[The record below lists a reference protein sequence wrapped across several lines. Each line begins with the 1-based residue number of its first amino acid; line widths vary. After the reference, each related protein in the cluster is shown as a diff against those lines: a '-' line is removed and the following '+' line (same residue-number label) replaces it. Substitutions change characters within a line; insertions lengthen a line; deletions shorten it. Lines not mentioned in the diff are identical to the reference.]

1 MTPPAALPVRARD
14 LLAALVVVVV
24 WGVNFVAMKWGLR
37 SFTPF
42 ELGVARYVF
51 AALPL
56 VLMVRW
62 PRVHWRWVVA
72 FGLFQG
78 VGQFGFLFIALK
90 VGMTAS
96 LASVLLQT
104 QVFFTA
110 LFAFALLREK
120 PGRPLLWGLG
130 LAALGLVCFAMN
142 HAGPG
147 AADLGAAQATT
158 LAGLLLTLCAA
169 GMWAAS
175 HIMARLAQNASP
187 GYDPLAFVIWS
198 SVVPIVPFIAL
209 SAVFDADAARWLR
222 WDTLASVP
230 LSGWAAVAYL
240 GWAANTVGNVLWTR
254 LLQRYPANQV
264 APFSLAVPVV
274 GLTAGMMLLDERV
287 APWQWAGIVLVVAAL
302 ACVVLGPKLQS
313 RLQAKSASSA

>member
-1 MTPPAALPVRARD
+1 MTGHGTAQAAPPLRARD
-14 LLAALVVVVV
+14 LIIALVVVVL

-37 SFTPF
+37 SFSPF
-42 ELGVARYVF
+42 QLGVARYVF

-56 VLMVRW
+56 LLMIRP
-62 PRVHWRWVVA
+62 PRVHWRWVLW

-78 VGQFGFLFIALK
+78 VGQFGFLFIAMK
-90 VGMTAS
+90 AGMTAS

-120 PGRPLLWGLG
+120 PGRPLLWGLA
-130 LAALGLVCFAMN
+130 LAALGLACFTMN
-142 HAGPG
+142 H
-147 AADLGAAQATT
+147 LGHGTVVSAAQATT

-169 GMWAAS
+169 AMWAAS
-175 HIMARLAQNASP
+175 HIVARLAQNASP

-209 SAVFDADAARWLR
+209 SAVFDPDAARWLQ

-240 GWAANTVGNVLWTR
+240 GWAANTVGNALWTN
-254 LLQRYPANQV
+254 LLQRYPANRV

-274 GLTAGMMLLDERV
+274 GLTAGMLLLGESV
-287 APWQWAGIVLVVAAL
+287 APWQWAGITLIVAAL
-302 ACVVLGPKLQS
+302 ACVVLGPRLQS
-313 RLQAKSASSA
+313 R

>member
-1 MTPPAALPVRARD
+1 MRALAAAPLLARD
-14 LLAALVVVVV
+14 LLAALAVVVL

-42 ELGVARYVF
+42 QLGVARYVF

-56 VLMVRW
+56 LLFIRP
-62 PRVHWRWVVA
+62 PRVHLRWVLW
-72 FGLFQG
+72 FGMLQG

-110 LFAFALLREK
+110 LFAWAALSEK
-120 PGRPLLWGLG
+120 PGRPLQWGMA
-130 LAALGLVCFAMN
+130 LAALGLVCFGMN
-142 HAGPG
+142 HVGPG
-147 AADLGAAQATT
+147 AAGLSAAQATT
-158 LAGLLLTLCAA
+158 VGGLLLTLCAA
-169 GMWAAS
+169 AMWAAS
-175 HIMARLAQNASP
+175 HIVARLAQNASP

-198 SVVPIVPFIAL
+198 GVVPIAPFVAL
-209 SAVFDADAARWLR
+209 SAAFDPGAARWLQ
-222 WDTLASVP
+222 WEALTSVP

-240 GWAANTVGNVLWTR
+240 GWAANTVGNALWTR
-254 LLQRYPANQV
+254 LLQRYPANRV

-274 GLTAGMMLLDERV
+274 GLTAGMVLLGEGV
-287 APWQWAGIVLVVAAL
+287 APWQWAGIAFVVAAL
-302 ACVVLGPKLQS
+302 ACVVLGP
-313 RLQAKSASSA
+313 RLQAWYQTKSASGV